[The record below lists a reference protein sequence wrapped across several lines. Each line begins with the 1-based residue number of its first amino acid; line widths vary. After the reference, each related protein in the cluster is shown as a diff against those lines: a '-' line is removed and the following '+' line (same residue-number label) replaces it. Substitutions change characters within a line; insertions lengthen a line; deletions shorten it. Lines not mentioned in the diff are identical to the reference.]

1 MVITGP
7 SHQKPRTRG
16 MIGGL
21 AARPSGGTSK
31 KISDAFGRKPNA
43 LGATADL
50 YGFRGPP
57 SLAKKLQYHHQ
68 HRQGVLPL
76 IVHCARCV
84 PPAAHAMRPPRCAGC
99 AALLCRLC
107 RPLCRLCRPL
117 CRLCRPLCR
126 LCRQLCRLCRP
137 LRRLRRPL
145 CRLCRPL
152 CGPLF
157 RPLCPLVGG
166 RADPPVPP
174 APSTPP

>member
-1 MVITGP
+1 
-7 SHQKPRTRG
+7 

-21 AARPSGGTSK
+21 AARTSGGTSK

-126 LCRQLCRLCRP
+126 LCR
-137 LRRLRRPL
+137 PL
-145 CRLCRPL
+145 CRLCRPAV
-152 CGPLF
+152 PAVPPS
-157 RPLCPLVGG
+157 RASYAPPLCPLAGG

-174 APSTPP
+174 APSTPPYLRFTLCGISVLKA

>member
-1 MVITGP
+1 MDTKWP
-7 SHQKPRTRG
+7 SHQKPRRSP

-31 KISDAFGRKPNA
+31 KISDSFGRKPNV

-57 SLAKKLQYHHQ
+57 SLAKNLQYHHQ
-68 HRQGVLPL
+68 HRQGVFPL

-126 LCRQLCRLCRP
+126 LCR
-137 LRRLRRPL
+137 PL
-145 CRLCRPL
+145 CRLCRPAV
-152 CGPLF
+152 PAVPPS
-157 RPLCPLVGG
+157 RASYAPPLCPL
-166 RADPPVPP
+166 PPRY
-174 APSTPP
+174 T